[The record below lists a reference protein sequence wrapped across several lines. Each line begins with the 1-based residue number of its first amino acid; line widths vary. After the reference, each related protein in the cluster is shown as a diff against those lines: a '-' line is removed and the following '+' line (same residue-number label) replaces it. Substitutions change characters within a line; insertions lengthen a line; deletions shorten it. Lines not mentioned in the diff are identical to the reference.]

1 MEEEIFITQLP
12 EGNVMKRLIGVILVS
27 FIIVFLFYNIGYA
40 QVPQN
45 VNWNAFGKNLVKAI
59 QSDNE
64 GLQRSA
70 MCMIIRYADYLSV
83 KDARFDI
90 VRIFRSHKNPKV
102 RQLAMV
108 TLYHMKDDWAM
119 YFLKRNIKFEKDEC
133 ILKQNCCIVN
143 TYYAEKE
150 AKKANEKEGVITISS
165 R

>member
-1 MEEEIFITQLP
+1 
-12 EGNVMKRLIGVILVS
+12 MKRLVNFLCLTVISVCFMFS
-27 FIIVFLFYNIGYA
+27 NASA
-40 QVPQN
+40 QERDVDWD
-45 VNWNAFGKNLVKAI
+45 VFGKNLVKAI

-70 MCMIIRYADYLSV
+70 MCMIIRYADYINV
-83 KDARFDI
+83 KDAKFDI

-108 TLYHMKDDWAM
+108 TLYHMQDAWAM

-143 TYYAEKE
+143 DYYAKKE
-150 AKKANEKEGVITISS
+150 AAKHKEAVITISA